1 MAIPSRVLSAGTNS
15 MATISICGDGQTGIT
30 ASGTTISDA
39 FKLVAVYNTI
49 GTAASGSGVILPVTE
64 AGATIW
70 VYNRGANTVKIYA
83 KSGSTIDNGL
93 SSFNLGTVSSVVFF
107 ATSNNTWATITN
119 YIPTGSGTVTNVS
132 ALTLGTTGTDLSS
145 TVVNS
150 TTTPVITLNV
160 PTASASN
167 RGALSSADWITFNN
181 KVSSVTGT
189 APVVSSG
196 GATPAIS
203 MAAATASVNG
213 YLKSTDWTTFNNKGS
228 GSVTS
233 VTGTAP
239 VVSSGGTA
247 PAISMAA
254 ATASVNGYLTSTD
267 WTTFN
272 SKGSGSVTS
281 VTGTAPVV
289 SSGGATPAISMAAAT
304 GSINGYLT
312 SIDWTT
318 FNNKGSGSVTSVGGT
333 GTVNGI
339 TLTGTVTSSGSLTL
353 GGTLSG
359 VDLTSQVTGVL
370 PIANGGTGFSSS
382 QWLNVKSYGAVGD
395 GSTDDTSAINSAI
408 AAANNT
414 AVSGGQTVYF
424 PAGTYKVTSA
434 LTTVTREGV
443 TLRGDG
449 PRATVIAM
457 ASATGNTMTLG
468 SGAQF
473 ASIREMAFMPS
484 VFRTSGYEIYIVGG
498 FAPIIYSIFIEF
510 GNNGIGVNQTTR
522 ASIENVQLRYLTGT
536 QGIWFSGTTGRSDG
550 LFIKDLVCDNP
561 YPSSSP
567 SSAAWTSY
575 QVYHT
580 YATGDVFTANGWVW
594 QVTTGGASGLTPPA
608 APTGTNWYSTSVV
621 IGVSAYARAVC
632 STSLTWILMDSRAYS
647 LTGVGIVLIDGY
659 NGFKMINSMGGSN
672 YPSWAFFY
680 DLETDHTYD
689 SGASLEAG
697 YGFHSDGSYIGSSL
711 TGNGIT
717 LTSSWLGEVTIQGTR
732 VFGNAQHGI
741 LVNAGTNTKVTDN
754 IICVNS
760 VASSGSYNGVTV
772 AANINSFT
780 ISGNSVGLTP
790 TSSSSG
796 QSYGIYVSAGTS
808 DYYIIQGNLGQG
820 TTGNVNGTYSD
831 NGSGGNKSVT
841 GNI

>member
-181 KVSSVTGT
+181 KISSVTGT

-281 VTGTAPVV
+281 V
-289 SSGGATPAISMAAAT
+289 
-304 GSINGYLT
+304 
-312 SIDWTT
+312 
-318 FNNKGSGSVTSVGGT
+318 GGT

-359 VDLTSQVTGVL
+359 VNLTSQVTGVL

-594 QVTTGGASGLTPPA
+594 QVTTGGASGLTAPA

-741 LVNAGTNTKVTDN
+741 LVNAGTNTKITDN

-831 NGSGGNKSVT
+831 NGTGANKSVT